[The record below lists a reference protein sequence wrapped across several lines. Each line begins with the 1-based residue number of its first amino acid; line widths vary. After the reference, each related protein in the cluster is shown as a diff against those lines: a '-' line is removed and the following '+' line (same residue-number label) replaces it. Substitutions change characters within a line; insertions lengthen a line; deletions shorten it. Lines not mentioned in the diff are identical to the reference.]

1 MTPEE
6 KFRRLRDE
14 SLWHEIRLPQTP
26 RPVARS
32 RVWQFAIPVVSGLVV
47 AVLVIAG
54 VNVLRGVTP
63 QPPVPVPT
71 STSAADP
78 FAEAVPVDPADY
90 TSTWYDT
97 PDVEGVDFDIAGGI
111 HCGIYDPYFPDIG
124 VESMVAPFAGCAPT
138 EQVFEF
144 PVATGGGGKS
154 ASAVTMWGTAE
165 SAAVAKSDV
174 QFGGEQETVPVL
186 EQGSSITWSTVT
198 CAAIDDGV
206 ECRNDES
213 GHSFF
218 ISNSMYSVD
227 SE

>member
-6 KFRRLRDE
+6 KFTRLRDE

-26 RPVARS
+26 QPVVRS
-32 RVWQFAIPVVSGLVV
+32 RVWQFAIPAVSGLVV

-54 VNVLRGVTP
+54 VNVLRGAAP
-63 QPPVPVPT
+63 QPAVPVPT
-71 STSAADP
+71 STSASDP
-78 FAEAVPVDPADY
+78 FLDAVPVDTRDY

-124 VESMVAPFAGCAPT
+124 VESMEAPFVGCAPT
-138 EQVFEF
+138 METLEF
-144 PVATGGGGKS
+144 PDATGDGRR
-154 ASAVTMWGTAE
+154 ASVVTMWGTDE
-165 SAAVAKSDV
+165 SAAVQKSDV

-186 EQGSSITWSTVT
+186 EQGQSITWSTVT
-198 CAAIDDGV
+198 CAAIKGGV
-206 ECRNDES
+206 ECRNEES

-218 ISNSMYSVD
+218 ISDTGYTLD